1 MAEVAARSLDS
12 NWGWGQGLEY
22 LGCVALGL
30 SLASTKSVCIV
41 GAAKNLPL
49 SLAVPA
55 RLRACVFGGGG
66 GDFAPRGLCV
76 APPERGRCVS
86 VCATAATGK
95 ALFRCGCLAPRL
107 SRCVCVCV
115 CVRAC
120 VRACV

>member
-1 MAEVAARSLDS
+1 MAEVAAGRGWSRVGRVMAEVAARSLDS

-66 GDFAPRGLCV
+66 ISTRGL
-76 APPERGRCVS
+76 
-86 VCATAATGK
+86 
-95 ALFRCGCLAPRL
+95 
-107 SRCVCVCV
+107 
-115 CVRAC
+115 
-120 VRACV
+120 